1 MVRADV
7 ITLIADNPEA
17 HGRFDTYTPVERQVY
32 CTIRSVG
39 MREAY
44 EALSHGL
51 RPEYVFVLTHSFEY
65 QGEKRCR
72 YQEKLYNVL
81 RTYVTE
87 SDGIEIVVERGN
99 EGVRNVTDESS
110 NAGNSSG

>member
-7 ITLIADNPEA
+7 LTLISESPAA
-17 HGRFDTYTPVERQVY
+17 HGRFDAPTETRRQVF
-32 CTIRSVG
+32 CTVRSVG

-51 RPEYVFVLTHSFEY
+51 RPEWVFVLTHSFEY
-65 QGEKRCR
+65 QGEKRCEFR
-72 YQEKLYNVL
+72 GVNYTVL

-87 SDGIEIVVERGN
+87 ADGIEITVERGN
-99 EGVRNVTDESS
+99 QSV
-110 NAGNSSG
+110 

>member
-7 ITLIADNPEA
+7 LTLIAETPEA
-17 HGRFDTYTPVERQVY
+17 HGRFDTPTEVRRQVY
-32 CTIRSVG
+32 CTVRSVG

-51 RPEYVFVLTHSFEY
+51 RPEFVFVLTHSFEY
-65 QGEKRCR
+65 QGEKRCEFHGVE
-72 YQEKLYNVL
+72 YTVL

-87 SDGIEIVVERGN
+87 ADGIELTVERGN
-99 EGVRNVTDESS
+99 QHV
-110 NAGNSSG
+110 

>member
-7 ITLIADNPEA
+7 LTLISETPEA
-17 HGRFDTYTPVERQVY
+17 HGRFDAPEPTRRDVF
-32 CTIRSVG
+32 CTVRSVG

-51 RPEYVFVLTHSFEY
+51 RPEWVFVLTHSFEY
-65 QGEKRCR
+65 QGEKRCEFR
-72 YQEKLYNVL
+72 GLPYTIL

-87 SDGIEIVVERGN
+87 ADGIEITVERGN
-99 EGVRNVTDESS
+99 QRV
-110 NAGNSSG
+110 

>member
-7 ITLIADNPEA
+7 LTLISETPEA
-17 HGRFDTYTPVERQVY
+17 HGRFDAPTETRRDVY
-32 CTIRSVG
+32 CTVRSVG

-51 RPEYVFVLTHSFEY
+51 RPEWVFVLTHSFEY
-65 QGEKRCR
+65 QGEKRCEFR
-72 YQEKLYNVL
+72 GVLYTIL

-87 SDGIEIVVERGN
+87 ADGIEITVERG
-99 EGVRNVTDESS
+99 VQRV
-110 NAGNSSG
+110 

>member
-7 ITLIADNPEA
+7 LTLISETPEA
-17 HGRFDTYTPVERQVY
+17 HGRFDEPTETRRDVY
-32 CTIRSVG
+32 CTVRSVG

-51 RPEYVFVLTHSFEY
+51 RPEWVFVLTHSFEY
-65 QGEKRCR
+65 QGEKRCEFR
-72 YQEKLYNVL
+72 GLPYTVL

-87 SDGIEIVVERGN
+87 ADGIEITVERG
-99 EGVRNVTDESS
+99 VQRV
-110 NAGNSSG
+110 